1 MVLYR
6 WSWYDMPVIW
16 DNTTLPWRT
25 QCGYWEERPCAVSE
39 VILSE
44 RQQEQY
50 YIEGISPQERT
61 QKRTH
66 VNKWVKEDNDEIRE
80 HWWSRCGTWERKAI
94 HPYGS
99 VDEVAM
105 AVADRAERASNSA
118 TSARALS
125 RELSVSWSTV
135 RKILHC
141 ILRWN
146 LYKNQIVQQ
155 PRPHNPQQRLD
166 FALQFRA
173 RMEMV

>member
-1 MVLYR
+1 M
-6 WSWYDMPVIW
+6 IKFE
-16 DNTTLPWRT
+16 NTGDLGVEPGR
-25 QCGYWEERPCAVSE
+25 GKRSIPME
-39 VILSE
+39 V
-44 RQQEQY
+44 
-50 YIEGISPQERT
+50 
-61 QKRTH
+61 
-66 VNKWVKEDNDEIRE
+66 
-80 HWWSRCGTWERKAI
+80 
-94 HPYGS
+94 